1 MADREPRQR
10 GATIDHRGRAEA
22 AVVHADRLLQL
33 LVLQL
38 SSGRAHEAA
47 DTVQHLAETLARAK
61 AHLDE
66 L

>member
-1 MADREPRQR
+1 MTETEPRKR

-22 AVVHADRLLQL
+22 AVIHAERQLQL

-38 SSGRAHEAA
+38 SSGRVEEAP
-47 DTVQHLAETLARAK
+47 DTVQLLAETLAKAK
-61 AHLDE
+61 DHLDE

>member
-1 MADREPRQR
+1 MTEAEPRER
-10 GATIDHRGRAEA
+10 GATIDHRGRAET
-22 AVVHADRLLQL
+22 AVIHAERQLQL

-47 DTVQHLAETLARAK
+47 DTVQLLAETLAKAK
-61 AHLDE
+61 DHLDE